1 MQDQSHSTRAE
12 NAKLK
17 TQLYM
22 AEKELEVLQ
31 ADLKEV
37 KEHTMSIRNKND

>member
-1 MQDQSHSTRAE
+1 MQDQSHTTRAE

-17 TQLYM
+17 TQLEI
-22 AEKELEVLQ
+22 AEKELELVQ
-31 ADLKEV
+31 GDLKEV